1 MVIMTLTLILAIIVT
16 VIMAE
21 REKIEK
27 VKGTETVDAKEVVGN
42 KVGTV
47 TMIEIGIEVGIE
59 VKIMVTG

>member
-1 MVIMTLTLILAIIVT
+1 MVIMTLLTLILAIIVT

-27 VKGTETVDAKEVVGN
+27 EKGTETVDAKEVVGN

-47 TMIEIGIEVGIE
+47 TMIEVGIE
-59 VKIMVTG
+59 VRIMVTG